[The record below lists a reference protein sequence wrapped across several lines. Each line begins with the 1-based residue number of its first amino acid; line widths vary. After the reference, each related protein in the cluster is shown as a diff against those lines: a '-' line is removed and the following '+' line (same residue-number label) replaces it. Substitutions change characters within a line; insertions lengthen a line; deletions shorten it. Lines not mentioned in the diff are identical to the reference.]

1 MTQIFE
7 KFSLTDIEHQMHYR
21 EKMGQLLKSIF
32 LASSKSCVRCGGYV
46 FLKRCSFEIKQKDTF
61 FQLGVAEVAFCLN
74 ASCMQVTAQG
84 TAVLKP
90 KEYCWILGGKEVIV
104 KKSNARFFNRCTLR
118 KITFAE
124 LQHVHDLVEASFK
137 PSSISGVQ

>member
-7 KFSLTDIEHQMHYR
+7 SFSLTEIEHQMHYR

-46 FLKRCSFEIKQKDTF
+46 FLERCPFEIKREGTL

-74 ASCMQVTAQG
+74 ASCMQITAQG
-84 TAVLKP
+84 TSVLKP
-90 KEYCWILGGKEVIV
+90 KEYCWKFGAKEVIV
-104 KKSNARFFNRCTLR
+104 KKSNVRFFKRCTLQR
-118 KITFAE
+118 ITFAE
-124 LQHVHDLVEASFK
+124 LQRVRELVEASFK
-137 PSSISGVQ
+137 PSSISMVR